1 MKHLFQSRDM
11 EKGREGMEGMGGR
24 ERGGR
29 ERERKWWKGR
39 RSGKREMLGFSVPS
53 DFTHAFVSC

>member
-1 MKHLFQSRDM
+1 M